1 MCNFSVILFNNYK
14 QTLFFFSFFSLYS
27 QLNYYFCF
35 RFGFNRKFPTGGRSL
50 HTHLNSFAHTLI
62 VFVLRSS
69 SCRVCVC
76 VWCMCMWVYE
86 FLTLCV
92 CVCVCDA
99 AVKACCVKLL
109 RKPAEAATRVLPI
122 VPGKE
127 MLACEGRL
135 PRRPKRKVYW
145 FCFWLFFLLNVAN
158 CVFAN
163 ICFVCC
169 SCCCC
174 VINSKENS

>member
-14 QTLFFFSFFSLYS
+14 QTLFFYSFFPCIHNWIIIFVFVSVS
-27 QLNYYFCF
+27 IANFQL
-35 RFGFNRKFPTGGRSL
+35 GGGRCT
-50 HTHLNSFAHTLI
+50 HTWTHSHTLI

-109 RKPAEAATRVLPI
+109 RKPAEPATRVLPI

-135 PRRPKRKVYW
+135 PRRPKRKVYC
-145 FCFWLFFLLNVAN
+145 FCFWRFFLLNVAN

-169 SCCCC
+169 SCC

>member
-92 CVCVCDA
+92 CVCVCVTPPSKH
-99 AVKACCVKLL
+99 AVWSCYGNQLRLRHVYCLL
-109 RKPAEAATRVLPI
+109 FQ
-122 VPGKE
+122 GKR
-127 MLACEGRL
+127 C
-135 PRRPKRKVYW
+135 
-145 FCFWLFFLLNVAN
+145 
-158 CVFAN
+158 
-163 ICFVCC
+163 
-169 SCCCC
+169 
-174 VINSKENS
+174 